1 MDIINIE
8 NRYFFFD
15 VKPVDR
21 EQDNEDDPWWNV
33 HVIYKTKCVDFED
46 LGEAMTQ
53 NELLYTSDCI
63 DRYLRNAEMEKIE
76 YMEPD
81 YDIDLKEFFGYFII
95 NMGYGD
101 TINILLRKENLI
113 KIKEVI
119 DKSVKE

>member
-1 MDIINIE
+1 MEIINIE

-15 VKPVDR
+15 VKPVKR
-21 EQDNEDDPWWNV
+21 EQGNEDDPWWNV

-46 LGEAMTQ
+46 FGETMTK
-53 NELLYTSDCI
+53 NELLYTRDCI
-63 DRYLRNAEMEKIE
+63 DNYLCNGETEKIS

-81 YDIDLKEFFGYFII
+81 YAIDLKEFFGYFII

-101 TINILLRKENLI
+101 SMNIFLKREELI

-119 DKSVKE
+119 DRFVKE